1 MTVTPQ
7 AVAQLM
13 AAELRE
19 HPQFLD
25 DETASRAV
33 LEQNFAQPALTRA
46 HDKGEL
52 HSFEKMEFVAPF
64 FSLGVSVCEP
74 FGFETEI
81 LDLHLSPRDAEAL
94 NWVQEKIGLPRPRT
108 NPGSYP
114 NLEQRPRNAFSA
126 FVGGRFRN

>member
-25 DETASRAV
+25 DETAFKV
-33 LEQNFAQPALTRA
+33 LAQNFAQPALTRA

-52 HSFEKMEFVAPF
+52 HSFEKDGVCRAV

-94 NWVQEKIGLPRPRT
+94 NWVQEKIGLLPPDE
-108 NPGSYP
+108 PGSYP
-114 NLEQRPRNAFSA
+114 NLEQRPRNAFAA
-126 FVGGRFRN
+126 FVGGRFRD